1 MFTKHSRSHSCNA
14 RAATFSCLDFCF
26 AVFLFKCICLEGKW
40 ENTSRIVYAKAL
52 ISLSDVFFFTF
63 VLSFYILVEK
73 TKLYLCQ
80 VENNLKCTI
89 RKKTGLIRFLY
100 LYKRAPK
107 CTRIYTV
114 SFTSLFLC
122 PLMFINADTC
132 WTCFTM
138 HSSRCLEVLIPSF
151 HSNLR
156 HGVLGVLLSPLFY
169 RWEDWGSATSTD

>member
-1 MFTKHSRSHSCNA
+1 MQGQP
-14 RAATFSCLDFCF
+14 
-26 AVFLFKCICLEGKW
+26 LFH
-40 ENTSRIVYAKAL
+40 VL
-52 ISLSDVFFFTF
+52 ISVL
-63 VLSFYILVEK
+63 LSFSLNVSAWRENEKTLQGLFMQRHSFHYQMFSSSLLCCPSIYWWKK